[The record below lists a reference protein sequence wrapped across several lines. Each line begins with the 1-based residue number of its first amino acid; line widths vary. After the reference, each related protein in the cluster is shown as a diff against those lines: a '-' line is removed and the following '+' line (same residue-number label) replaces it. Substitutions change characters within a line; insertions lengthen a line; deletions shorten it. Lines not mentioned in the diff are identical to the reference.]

1 MNTVSL
7 TALASLALSAG
18 FISAFNPCGFAM
30 MPAYLSYFLGIE
42 GDKRLNPA
50 QSILRG
56 LGVGLTLCAGFMTV
70 FAAIGALASTVLSRS
85 AIESRVAWVTFV
97 LGILMGVL
105 GMAMLLGFEP
115 KFRLPRMQRGG
126 NSRRLSSIFLFGV
139 SYAIVSLGCTMPV
152 FFGTV
157 VSAFSSRDLLDG
169 LLVFLAY
176 GGGLCAVIMVLTL
189 AMAVART
196 EVLAGMRRILPH
208 VNRISGAFLMVVG
221 AFLALYGHW
230 EVQVL
235 RGNLDGNV
243 LVDLSLDAQGSLSSW
258 ASGAGPSRLAVA
270 AGYIVAGVVLMAL
283 RASMRPRNARLAL
296 AAFGVL
302 WLAVEGAYYRFD
314 LFVLPILRT
323 IADVPERVA
332 NWSDPLRWAVLF
344 ELLAAVAVG
353 AAVWFRLRRLRRPRD
368 RRHRPRQAPGLQA

>member
-7 TALASLALSAG
+7 ATLAGLALSAG

-30 MPAYLSYFLGIE
+30 MPAYLSYFLGLE
-42 GDKRLNPA
+42 GDKRLAPA
-50 QSILRG
+50 QSIFRG
-56 LGVGLTLCAGFMTV
+56 LGVGLTLSAGFMTV

-97 LGILMGVL
+97 LGIVMGVL
-105 GMAMLLGFEP
+105 GVAMLSGFQP
-115 KFRLPRMQRGG
+115 KFRLPRLQRGG
-126 NSRRLSSIFLFGV
+126 ESRRLSSIFMFGM

-157 VSAFSSRDLLDG
+157 VSAFSSRDFFDG
-169 LLVFLAY
+169 LLVFIAY
-176 GGGLCAVIMVLTL
+176 GAGLCAVIMVLTL

-196 EVLAGMRRILPH
+196 EVLAKMRRILPH
-208 VNRISGAFLMVVG
+208 VNRISGGFLVVVG
-221 AFLALYGHW
+221 AFLALYGWW

-235 RGNLDGNV
+235 RGDLTGNV
-243 LVDLSLDAQGSLSSW
+243 LVDLSLDAQGELTSW
-258 ASGAGPSRLAVA
+258 ASSAGPSRLAVA
-270 AGYIVAGVVLMAL
+270 AGYLVLGILLVAL
-283 RASMRPRNARLAL
+283 RPSMAPRNARIAA

-314 LFVLPILRT
+314 LFVLPIVRT
-323 IADVPERVA
+323 IADIPERVA

-344 ELLAAVAVG
+344 ELIAAVAVG
-353 AAVWFRLRRLRRPRD
+353 GLVWLRLRLRLRLR
-368 RRHRPRQAPGLQA
+368 APPDPST

>member
-7 TALASLALSAG
+7 TTLASLALSAG

-30 MPAYLSYFLGIE
+30 MPAYLSYFLGVE
-42 GDKRLNPA
+42 GDKRLSPA
-50 QSILRG
+50 QSVFRG
-56 LGVGLTLCAGFMTV
+56 LGVGLTLCAGFMAV

-85 AIESRVAWVTFV
+85 VIESRVAWVTFV
-97 LGILMGVL
+97 LGIVMGVL
-105 GMAMLLGFEP
+105 GMAMLRGFEP
-115 KFRLPRMQRGG
+115 KFRLPRLQRGG
-126 NSRRLSSIFLFGV
+126 ESRRLSSIFLFGV

-157 VSAFSSRDLLDG
+157 VSAFSSRDFFDG

-196 EVLAGMRRILPH
+196 EVIAKMRRVLPH
-208 VNRISGAFLMVVG
+208 VNRISGGFLVVVG
-221 AFLALYGHW
+221 GFLALYGWW

-235 RGNLDGNV
+235 RGNLMTNV
-243 LVDLSLDAQGSLSSW
+243 LVDLSLDAQTALSSW
-258 ASGAGPSRLAVA
+258 AAAAGPARLAVA
-270 AGYIVAGVVLMAL
+270 AGYIVIGIVLLAL
-283 RASMRPRNARLAL
+283 RTSMQRRNARIILT
-296 AAFGVL
+296 AFGVL

-314 LFVLPILRT
+314 LFVLPIVRT
-323 IADVPERVA
+323 IADIPARVA

-344 ELLAAVAVG
+344 EILAALVVA
-353 AAVWFRLRRLRRPRD
+353 AIVWLRLRRRLRP
-368 RRHRPRQAPGLQA
+368 PPATPA

>member
-7 TALASLALSAG
+7 TTLAGLALSAG

-30 MPAYLSYFLGIE
+30 MPAYLSYFLGTE

-50 QSILRG
+50 QSIFRG
-56 LGVGLTLCAGFMTV
+56 LKVGLTLCTGFMAV

-97 LGILMGVL
+97 LGIVMGVL
-105 GMAMLLGFEP
+105 GLAMLRGFEP
-115 KFRLPRMQRGG
+115 KLRLPRLQRGG
-126 NSRRLSSIFLFGV
+126 ESRRLSSIFLFGV
-139 SYAIVSLGCTMPV
+139 SYAVVSLGCTMPV

-157 VSAFSSRDLLDG
+157 VSAFSSRSFFDG
-169 LLVFLAY
+169 LLVFIAY

-196 EVLAGMRRILPH
+196 EVIAKMRRILPH
-208 VNRISGAFLMVVG
+208 VNRISGGFLVVVG
-221 AFLALYGHW
+221 AFLALYGWW

-235 RGNLDGNV
+235 RGNLDSNV
-243 LVDLSLDAQGSLSSW
+243 IVDLSLDAQGSLSTW
-258 ASGAGPSRLAVA
+258 ASSAGPSRLAVA
-270 AGYIVAGVVLMAL
+270 AGYVVIGIVLAAL
-283 RASMRPRNARLAL
+283 RPTMQPRNQRIAV

-314 LFVLPILRT
+314 LFVLPVVRT
-323 IADVPERVA
+323 IADIPERVA

-344 ELLAAVAVG
+344 ELCAAIAVG
-353 AAVWFRLRRLRRPRD
+353 TLMWFRLRLRLRS
-368 RRHRPRQAPGLQA
+368 APAIST

>member
-7 TALASLALSAG
+7 ATLAGLALSAG

-50 QSILRG
+50 QSVFRG

-70 FAAIGALASTVLSRS
+70 FAAIGALASTVLSRGV
-85 AIESRVAWVTFV
+85 IESRVAWVTFV
-97 LGILMGVL
+97 LGIVMGVL
-105 GMAMLLGFEP
+105 GVAMLWGFEP
-115 KFRLPRMQRGG
+115 KFRLPRLQRGG
-126 NSRRLSSIFLFGV
+126 ESRRLTSIFLFGM
-139 SYAIVSLGCTMPV
+139 SYAVVSLGCTMPV

-157 VSAFSSRDLLDG
+157 VSAFSSRDFFDG
-169 LLVFLAY
+169 LLVFIAY

-196 EVLAGMRRILPH
+196 EVIAAMRRILPH
-208 VNRISGAFLMVVG
+208 INRISGGFLVVVG
-221 AFLALYGHW
+221 AFLALYGWW

-235 RGNLDGNV
+235 RGNLAGNV
-243 LVDLSLDAQGSLSSW
+243 LVDLSLDAQGALSNW
-258 ASGAGPSRLAVA
+258 AAAAGPSRLAVA
-270 AGYIVAGVVLMAL
+270 AGYLVLGILVAAL
-283 RASMRPRNARLAL
+283 RPGMQPRNARIAM

-314 LFVLPILRT
+314 LFVLPVART
-323 IADVPERVA
+323 IADIPERVA

-344 ELLAAVAVG
+344 ELCAAVAVG
-353 AAVWFRLRRLRRPRD
+353 ASVWFKLQRRLRASPE
-368 RRHRPRQAPGLQA
+368 ATV

>member
-7 TALASLALSAG
+7 TTLAGLALSAG

-42 GDKRLNPA
+42 GDKRLGTA

-97 LGILMGVL
+97 LGIAMAVL
-105 GMAMLLGFEP
+105 GVAMLWGFEP
-115 KFRLPRMQRGG
+115 RFRLPRLSRGG
-126 NSRRLSSIFLFGV
+126 ESRRLTSIFLFGV
-139 SYAIVSLGCTMPV
+139 SYAVVSLGCTMPV

-157 VSAFSSRDLLDG
+157 VSAFSSRDFFDG

-196 EVLAGMRRILPH
+196 EVLARMRRILPH
-208 VNRISGAFLMVVG
+208 VNRISGGFLVVVG
-221 AFLALYGHW
+221 AFLAVYGWW

-235 RGNLDGNV
+235 RGNLAGNV
-243 LVDLSLDAQGSLSSW
+243 LVDLSLDAQGALSTW
-258 ASGAGPSRLAVA
+258 ASAAGPSRLAVA
-270 AGYIVAGVVLMAL
+270 AGYLVGGILLAAL
-283 RASMRPRNARLAL
+283 YPSMQPRNARISA

-302 WLAVEGAYYRFD
+302 WLAVEGAHYRFD
-314 LFVLPILRT
+314 LFVLPVVRT
-323 IADVPERVA
+323 IADIPERVA

-344 ELLAAVAVG
+344 EIAAAILVAALA
-353 AAVWFRLRRLRRPRD
+353 WSRLRR
-368 RRHRPRQAPGLQA
+368 RRHASPETPS

>member
-7 TALASLALSAG
+7 TTLAGLALSAG

-42 GDKRLNPA
+42 GDSRPSAA

-70 FAAIGALASTVLSRS
+70 FGAIGALASTVLSRS

-97 LGILMGVL
+97 LGILMGLL
-105 GMAMLLGFEP
+105 GVAMLWGFEP
-115 KFRLPRMQRGG
+115 KFRLPRLQRGG
-126 NSRRLSSIFLFGV
+126 QSRRLGSIFGFGV
-139 SYAIVSLGCTMPV
+139 SYAVVSLGCTMPV

-157 VSAFSSRDLLDG
+157 VSAFSSRDFLDG
-169 LLVFLAY
+169 LVIFIAY
-176 GGGLCAVIMVLTL
+176 GGGLCAVVMVLTL

-196 EVLAGMRRILPH
+196 EVIAGMRRILPH
-208 VNRISGAFLMVVG
+208 INRISGGFLVLVG
-221 AFLALYGHW
+221 AFLALYGWW

-235 RGNLDGNV
+235 SGNLEGNV

-258 ASGAGPSRLAVA
+258 ASAAGPSRLAVA
-270 AGYIVAGVVLMAL
+270 AGFIVIGVLLVGL
-283 RASMRPRNARLAL
+283 RPSMRPTGRRV
-296 AAFGVL
+296 AAAAYVIG
-302 WLAVEGAYYRFD
+302 WLAVEGLYYNFD
-314 LFVLPILRT
+314 LFVLPVVRT
-323 IADVPERVA
+323 VADIPERVA

-344 ELLAAVAVG
+344 EIGAAVAVG
-353 AAVWFRLRRLRRPRD
+353 ATGWIRLRRRLRRDNPQTISSAPRM
-368 RRHRPRQAPGLQA
+368 

>member
-7 TALASLALSAG
+7 TTLAGLALSAG

-42 GDKRLNPA
+42 GNKRLGPA
-50 QSILRG
+50 QSIFRG
-56 LGVGLTLCAGFMTV
+56 LGVGLTLSAGFMTV

-85 AIESRVAWVTFV
+85 AIEGRVAWVTFV
-97 LGILMGVL
+97 LGIVMGIL
-105 GMAMLLGFEP
+105 GVAMLTGFEP
-115 KFRLPRMQRGG
+115 KFRLPRLQRGG
-126 NSRRLSSIFLFGV
+126 ESRRLSSIFLFGM

-157 VSAFSSRDLLDG
+157 VSAFSSRDFFDG
-169 LLVFLAY
+169 LLVFIAY
-176 GGGLCAVIMVLTL
+176 GAGLCAVIMVLTL

-196 EVLAGMRRILPH
+196 EVLAKMRRILPH
-208 VNRISGAFLMVVG
+208 VNRISGGFLVVVG
-221 AFLALYGHW
+221 AFLALYGWW

-235 RGNLDGNV
+235 RGNLTGNV
-243 LVDLSLDAQGSLSSW
+243 LVDLSLDAQGALSSW
-258 ASGAGPSRLAVA
+258 AASAGPSRLAVA
-270 AGYIVAGVVLMAL
+270 AGYLVFGILLTAL
-283 RASMRPRNARLAL
+283 RPSMQPRNAHIAV

-314 LFVLPILRT
+314 LFVLPIVRT
-323 IADVPERVA
+323 IADIPERVA

-344 ELLAAVAVG
+344 ELIAAVAVG
-353 AAVWFRLRRLRRPRD
+353 GLVWLRLRLRRRLRVSPD
-368 RRHRPRQAPGLQA
+368 PST

>member
-7 TALASLALSAG
+7 TTLASLALSAG

-42 GDKRLNPA
+42 GDKRLSPA
-50 QSILRG
+50 QSIFRG
-56 LGVGLTLCAGFMTV
+56 LGVGLTLCVGFMAV

-97 LGILMGVL
+97 LGIVMGIL
-105 GMAMLLGFEP
+105 GLAMLWGFEP
-115 KFRLPRMQRGG
+115 KFRLPRLQRGG
-126 NSRRLSSIFLFGV
+126 ESRRLSSIFLFGV

-157 VSAFSSRDLLDG
+157 VSAFSSRDFFDG

-196 EVLAGMRRILPH
+196 EVIAKMRRILPH
-208 VNRISGAFLMVVG
+208 VNRISGGFLVVVG
-221 AFLALYGHW
+221 GFLALYGWW

-235 RGNLDGNV
+235 SGNLMTNV
-243 LVDLSLDAQGSLSSW
+243 LVDLSLDAQTALSSW
-258 ASGAGPSRLAVA
+258 AAAADPARLAVA
-270 AGYIVAGVVLMAL
+270 AGYIVVGIVLAAL
-283 RASMRPRNARLAL
+283 RPSMRPRNARIAL

-314 LFVLPILRT
+314 LFVLPIVRT
-323 IADVPERVA
+323 IADIPERVA

-344 ELLAAVAVG
+344 EILAAVAV
-353 AAVWFRLRRLRRPRD
+353 AAIAWLRVRRRLRAVPEL
-368 RRHRPRQAPGLQA
+368 PA

>member
-7 TALASLALSAG
+7 TTLAGLALSAG

-42 GDKRLNPA
+42 GDKRLHPA
-50 QSILRG
+50 QSIFRG
-56 LGVGLTLCAGFMTV
+56 LGVGLTLCAGFMAV

-85 AIESRVAWVTFV
+85 AIEGRVAWVTFV
-97 LGILMGVL
+97 LGMVMGAL
-105 GMAMLLGFEP
+105 GVAMLVGFQP

-126 NSRRLSSIFLFGV
+126 GSRRLSSIFLFGM
-139 SYAIVSLGCTMPV
+139 SYAVVSLGCTMPV

-157 VSAFSSRDLLDG
+157 VSAFSSRNFFDG

-189 AMAVART
+189 SMAVART
-196 EVLAGMRRILPH
+196 EVIDKMRRVLPY
-208 VNRISGAFLMVVG
+208 VNRISGAFLVIVG
-221 AFLALYGHW
+221 AFLSLYGWW

-235 RGNLDGNV
+235 RGNLAGNV

-258 ASGAGPSRLAVA
+258 AADAGPSRLAVA
-270 AGYIVAGVVLMAL
+270 SGYIVLGIVLAAL
-283 RASMRPRNARLAL
+283 RPSMQPRNALITV

-314 LFVLPILRT
+314 LFVLPIVRT
-323 IADVPERVA
+323 IADIPERVA

-344 ELLAAVAVG
+344 EICAAVAVA
-353 AAVWFRLRRLRRPRD
+353 AAVWLRLRRRFRASAEAL
-368 RRHRPRQAPGLQA
+368 A

>member
-7 TALASLALSAG
+7 TTLASLALSAG

-42 GDKRLNPA
+42 GDKRLSPA
-50 QSILRG
+50 QSVLRG
-56 LGVGLTLCAGFMTV
+56 LGVGLTLCCGFMAV
-70 FAAIGALASTVLSRS
+70 FAAIGALAATVLSRS

-97 LGILMGVL
+97 LGILMGAV
-105 GMAMLLGFEP
+105 GIAMLWGFEP
-115 KFRLPRMQRGG
+115 KLRLPRLQRGG
-126 NSRRLSSIFLFGV
+126 ESRGLGSIFLFGA
-139 SYAIVSLGCTMPV
+139 SYAVVSLGCTMPV

-157 VSAFSSRDLLDG
+157 VSAFTSRDFFDG

-176 GGGLCAVIMVLTL
+176 GGGLCAVIMLLTL

-196 EVLAGMRRILPH
+196 EVIAKMRRILPH
-208 VNRISGAFLMVVG
+208 VNRISGCFLVVVG
-221 AFLALYGHW
+221 GFLALYGWW

-235 RGNLDGNV
+235 RGNLMTNV
-243 LVDLSLDAQGSLSSW
+243 LVDLSLDAQGALSSW
-258 ASGAGPSRLAVA
+258 AAAAGPARLAVA
-270 AGYIVAGVVLMAL
+270 AGFLVVGILLAAL
-283 RASMRPRNARLAL
+283 RPSMRPRDARIAL

-323 IADVPERVA
+323 AADIPERVA
-332 NWSDPLRWAVLF
+332 GWSDPLRWAALF
-344 ELLAAVAVG
+344 EILAAVGV
-353 AAVWFRLRRLRRPRD
+353 AAVVWLRLRGRSKAESP
-368 RRHRPRQAPGLQA
+368 A

>member
-30 MPAYLSYFLGIE
+30 MPAYLSYFLGVE
-42 GDKRLNPA
+42 GDKRLSPA
-50 QSILRG
+50 QSIFRG
-56 LGVGLTLCAGFMTV
+56 LTVGLTLCAGFLTV

-97 LGILMGVL
+97 LGIAMGLL
-105 GMAMLLGFEP
+105 GIAMLRGFEP
-115 KFRLPRMQRGG
+115 KFRLPRLQRGG
-126 NSRRLSSIFLFGV
+126 ESRRLTSIFLFGV

-157 VSAFSSRDLLDG
+157 VSAFSSRDFFDG
-169 LLVFLAY
+169 LLVFIAY

-196 EVLAGMRRILPH
+196 EVIAKMRRVLPH
-208 VNRISGAFLMVVG
+208 VNRISGGFLVIVG
-221 AFLALYGHW
+221 AFLALYGWW

-235 RGNLDGNV
+235 RGNLAGNV
-243 LVDLSLDAQGSLSSW
+243 LVDLSLDAQSSLSSW
-258 ASGAGPSRLAVA
+258 ASSAGPSRLAVA
-270 AGYIVAGVVLMAL
+270 AGYIVIAILLTAL
-283 RASMRPRNARLAL
+283 QRGMRPRGRRIAL
-296 AAFGVL
+296 AAFGAL

-314 LFVLPILRT
+314 LFVLPIVRT
-323 IADVPERVA
+323 IADIPERVA

-344 ELLAAVAVG
+344 ELCAAVAVG
-353 AAVWFRLRRLRRPRD
+353 ALVWFKLRRRLRP
-368 RRHRPRQAPGLQA
+368 AAETTA